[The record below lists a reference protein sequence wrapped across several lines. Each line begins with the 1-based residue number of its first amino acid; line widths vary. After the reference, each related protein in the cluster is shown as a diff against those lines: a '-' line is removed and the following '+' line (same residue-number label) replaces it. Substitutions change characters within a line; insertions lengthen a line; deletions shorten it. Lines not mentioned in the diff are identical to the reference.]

1 MRFADVF
8 IRRPVFAT
16 MLIASL
22 VVLGL
27 FSYRSLGL
35 DLFPNIDFPIVTV
48 TTTLKGASVEEMETG
63 VTKVIEEAVNTI
75 DGIDELRSIT
85 KEGLSAIVIQFVLE
99 KSRDTAAQDVRD
111 KVATVLAQ
119 LPVGTD
125 PPVIDKFDVDA
136 IPVMGI
142 ALSGRRNLREV
153 TELARRQVKEDIETL
168 AGVGQVLMLGGQERA
183 INISVDPDRL
193 TAQGLSIG
201 EVRDAIQRQNLEL
214 PGGRLDQTRR
224 ELVVR
229 TMGRV
234 ERAADF
240 GDLIVARG
248 GERPLRVRDIG
259 TAEDGIVEPR
269 TLSRLNGEKA
279 VQLVVRKQSGTN
291 TVEVIDRVHAELDR
305 LRAVLPADIE
315 MRVIRDQSRFIKASI
330 ETVRVHMWLGA
341 ALVAFTVLLFMR
353 DWRSTV
359 VAGIAIPTSV
369 VSTFTFMRY
378 MGFTLN
384 NVTMLA
390 LVLAVGIVIDDA
402 VVVLENIFRHVE
414 EEGTPP
420 RRAASEATAEIALA
434 VMATTL
440 SLVII
445 FLPVAFMAGRVGR
458 FFHSFGLT
466 VAVAIMVSL
475 LVSFTL
481 TPSLSARVLRRRG
494 GHAAEGGRLY
504 RLTER
509 AYGRVLAWS
518 LGHRWVIVL
527 VAVAT
532 VLSTG
537 PLFRTV
543 GKTFLPQ
550 DDQSELEISIRT
562 PGGFT
567 LAETSRLFAEIE
579 QRVRALRG
587 VTDVLATI
595 GDQSGRVKP
604 GEGDVT
610 TGSIYVRLVDLRAR
624 RFSQFDVM
632 ADARRLLAEYPDLRT
647 SVQGVN
653 PFSTG
658 GQRLSDVEFNLRGP
672 DLDRLQA
679 YADRVMPAMRELPGL
694 VDVDTTLAVRTPE
707 LRLLIDREKASDQ
720 GVNVQDI
727 AATVQTYVAGQPIS
741 KYKESDE
748 QYDIWLRAEAG
759 RRRTP
764 DDVGDL
770 TVRAHGGA
778 LVRLR
783 NLVRLREDLGPA
795 EIDRVD
801 RQRSVTIVA
810 NLLPELPLAT
820 AIAHVN
826 RIAAELDMPPLY
838 NVQWTGRAKTLAE
851 SNLNFVLAFG
861 LSIVFMYMVLA
872 AQFESFVHPVTIMLA
887 LPLTV
892 PFALFSLV
900 CLGEALN
907 VYSMLGLFMLF
918 GIVKK
923 NGILQIDYTNT
934 LRARGVPRDQAIRE
948 ANRVRLRPILMT
960 TVMLIFGMLP
970 IALGQGPGS
979 GSRGSIARVIVGGQ
993 ALSLLI
999 TLLITPV
1006 AYSLFDDLR
1015 AWRPSWA
1022 PALAARLRQ
1031 LRARAPGPE
1040 ATVHGSGDAGSPP
1053 RPRPTRAAEL

>member
-27 FSYRSLGL
+27 FSYRGLGL

-201 EVRDAIQRQNLEL
+201 EVRDAIQRQ
-214 PGGRLDQTRR
+214 
-224 ELVVR
+224 
-229 TMGRV
+229 
-234 ERAADF
+234 
-240 GDLIVARG
+240 
-248 GERPLRVRDIG
+248 
-259 TAEDGIVEPR
+259 
-269 TLSRLNGEKA
+269 K
-279 VQLVVRKQSGTN
+279 
-291 TVEVIDRVHAELDR
+291 LDR

-481 TPSLSARVLRRRG
+481 TPSLSARV
-494 GHAAEGGRLY
+494 
-504 RLTER
+504 
-509 AYGRVLAWS
+509 
-518 LGHRWVIVL
+518 
-527 VAVAT
+527 
-532 VLSTG
+532 
-537 PLFRTV
+537 
-543 GKTFLPQ
+543 
-550 DDQSELEISIRT
+550 
-562 PGGFT
+562 
-567 LAETSRLFAEIE
+567 
-579 QRVRALRG
+579 
-587 VTDVLATI
+587 
-595 GDQSGRVKP
+595 
-604 GEGDVT
+604 
-610 TGSIYVRLVDLRAR
+610 
-624 RFSQFDVM
+624 
-632 ADARRLLAEYPDLRT
+632 
-647 SVQGVN
+647 
-653 PFSTG
+653 
-658 GQRLSDVEFNLRGP
+658 
-672 DLDRLQA
+672 
-679 YADRVMPAMRELPGL
+679 
-694 VDVDTTLAVRTPE
+694 
-707 LRLLIDREKASDQ
+707 
-720 GVNVQDI
+720 
-727 AATVQTYVAGQPIS
+727 
-741 KYKESDE
+741 
-748 QYDIWLRAEAG
+748 
-759 RRRTP
+759 
-764 DDVGDL
+764 
-770 TVRAHGGA
+770 
-778 LVRLR
+778 
-783 NLVRLREDLGPA
+783 
-795 EIDRVD
+795 
-801 RQRSVTIVA
+801 
-810 NLLPELPLAT
+810 
-820 AIAHVN
+820 
-826 RIAAELDMPPLY
+826 
-838 NVQWTGRAKTLAE
+838 
-851 SNLNFVLAFG
+851 
-861 LSIVFMYMVLA
+861 
-872 AQFESFVHPVTIMLA
+872 
-887 LPLTV
+887 
-892 PFALFSLV
+892 
-900 CLGEALN
+900 
-907 VYSMLGLFMLF
+907 
-918 GIVKK
+918 
-923 NGILQIDYTNT
+923 
-934 LRARGVPRDQAIRE
+934 
-948 ANRVRLRPILMT
+948 
-960 TVMLIFGMLP
+960 
-970 IALGQGPGS
+970 
-979 GSRGSIARVIVGGQ
+979 
-993 ALSLLI
+993 
-999 TLLITPV
+999 
-1006 AYSLFDDLR
+1006 
-1015 AWRPSWA
+1015 
-1022 PALAARLRQ
+1022 
-1031 LRARAPGPE
+1031 
-1040 ATVHGSGDAGSPP
+1040 
-1053 RPRPTRAAEL
+1053 

>member
-16 MLIASL
+16 MLIMSL
-22 VVLGL
+22 VVFGL

-63 VTKVIEEAVNTI
+63 VTKVLEEAVNTI
-75 DGIDELRSIT
+75 DGIDELRSLT
-85 KEGLSAIVIQFVLE
+85 KEGLSTIVVQFVLE

-168 AGVGQVLMLGGQERA
+168 AGVGQVIMLGGQERA

-201 EVRDAIQRQNLEL
+201 EVREAIQRQNLEL

-234 ERAADF
+234 ERAAEF

-269 TLSRLNGEKA
+269 TLSRLNGENA

-291 TVEVIDRVHAELDR
+291 TVEVIDRVQAELDR

-315 MRVIRDQSRFIKASI
+315 MRGIRDQSRFIKASI

-341 ALVAFTVLLFMR
+341 ILVALTVLLFMR

-359 VAGIAIPTSV
+359 VASIAIPTSV
-369 VSTFTFMRY
+369 ISTFTFMRY

-402 VVVLENIFRHVE
+402 VVVLENIYRHVE
-414 EEGTPP
+414 EEGMPP
-420 RRAASEATAEIALA
+420 RQAASVGTAEIALA

-440 SLVII
+440 SLIII

-466 VAVAIMVSL
+466 VAVAIFVSL

-481 TPSLSARVLRRRG
+481 TPSLSARMLRRRG
-494 GHAAEGGRLY
+494 GHASEGGRLY
-504 RLTER
+504 RLVER
-509 AYGRVLAWS
+509 GYGRVLAWS
-518 LGHRWVIVL
+518 LRHRWVIVL
-527 VAVAT
+527 VAIAI
-532 VLSTG
+532 VLATG
-537 PLFRTV
+537 PLFGRV

-550 DDQSELEISIRT
+550 DDQSEFEISIRT

-579 QRVRALRG
+579 HRVRALRG

-595 GDQSGRVKP
+595 GDTSGRVKA

-610 TGSIYVRLVDLRAR
+610 SGSIYARMVDLRAR

-632 ADARRLLAEYPDLRT
+632 ADARRLLTEYPDLRA

-658 GQRLSDVEFNLRGP
+658 GQRLSDVELNLRGP
-672 DLDRLQA
+672 DLGRLQT
-679 YADRVMPAMRELPGL
+679 YADRLMAGMRELPGL

-720 GVNVQDI
+720 GINVQDI

-741 KYKESDE
+741 KYKEADE

-759 RRRTP
+759 HRRTP
-764 DDVGDL
+764 EDVGDL
-770 TVRAHGGA
+770 TVRARGGA

-783 NLVRLREDLGPA
+783 NLVRLSEDVGPA
-795 EIDRVD
+795 EIDRVN
-801 RQRSVTIVA
+801 RQRAVTIVA

-820 AIAHVN
+820 AVAHVN
-826 RIAAELDMPPLY
+826 RVAAQLDMPPLY

-851 SNLNFVLAFG
+851 SNINFLLAFG

-892 PFALFSLV
+892 PFALLSLMW
-900 CLGEALN
+900 LGEALN

-934 LRARGVPRDQAIRE
+934 LRARGVPRDEAIRQ

-960 TVMLIFGMLP
+960 TVMLIFGMMP

-1015 AWRPSWA
+1015 TLRPAWLTA
-1022 PALAARLRQ
+1022 VAARMRRLRP
-1031 LRARAPGPE
+1031 RRSE
-1040 ATVHGSGDAGSPP
+1040 AQIAAVESPSS
-1053 RPRPTRAAEL
+1053 PRPTRAAQL